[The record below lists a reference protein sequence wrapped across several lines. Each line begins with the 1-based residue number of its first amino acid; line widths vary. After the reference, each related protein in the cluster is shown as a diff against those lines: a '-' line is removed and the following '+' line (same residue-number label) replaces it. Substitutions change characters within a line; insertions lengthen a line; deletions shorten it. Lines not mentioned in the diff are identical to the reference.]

1 MTAAAPGAPRHAT
14 PAGGRTLDLLLKIL
28 LSAGTAPDVQQR
40 MLLGIGKVVVKLAED
55 LMAASQRETKTLI
68 GSNDGMIKGSGLDWQ
83 VTIDL

>member
-1 MTAAAPGAPRHAT
+1 
-14 PAGGRTLDLLLKIL
+14 
-28 LSAGTAPDVQQR
+28 